1 MLSGGRP
8 ISIVDEADVSQR
20 NVSFREMV
28 VDLQRL
34 DCRGLR
40 FRHGRAR
47 RNHLEKRQVGVGVSQ
62 TSVSQRISW
71 VLVESLPEIFNCFL
85 QIFWVPFVPVVASLQ
100 VKPIRLSVFGVAF
113 RQSLLH
119 IAGQL
124 KLQLLRNFPGKITLE
139 KKNVLRLAVVLATP
153 ELRAS

>member
-1 MLSGGRP
+1 MLSGRRP
-8 ISIVDEADVSQR
+8 ISIVDKADVSQR

-34 DCRGLR
+34 RSRGLR
-40 FRHGRAR
+40 FRHGHAR
-47 RNHLEKRQVGVGVSQ
+47 RNHMEKRQVWVGVSQ

-71 VLVESLPEIFNCFL
+71 VPVESLPEIFNGFL

-100 VKPIRLSVFGVAF
+100 IKPICFGVFGVAF
-113 RQSLLH
+113 RQSLLL

-124 KLQLLRNFPGKITLE
+124 KLQLLRNFPGNITLE
-139 KKNVLRLAVVLATP
+139 KKDVI
-153 ELRAS
+153 